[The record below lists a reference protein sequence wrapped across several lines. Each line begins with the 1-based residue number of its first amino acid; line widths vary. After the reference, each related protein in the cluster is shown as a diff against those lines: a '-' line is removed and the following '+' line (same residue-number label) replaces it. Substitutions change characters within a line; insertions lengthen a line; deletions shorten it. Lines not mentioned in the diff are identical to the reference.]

1 MEQATWTFVN
11 NAGNEVTVEARDE
24 PEARHRAMFALW
36 GRAGLYGPR
45 WQGRGLDLKSRPPAE
60 EAKSNSESQR

>member
-11 NAGNEVTVEARDE
+11 NAGNEVTVEAQDE
-24 PEARHRAMFALW
+24 SEARQRAMFALW

-45 WQGRGLDLKSRPPAE
+45 WRGRGLDLKSRQPE
-60 EAKSNSESQR
+60 NSDVSDA